1 LFQVTLFLDWPESMK
16 KCNINWYDPA
26 TNLWK
31 RAPDMRDGCWPIH
44 IGLLTDKYA
53 FAISRNYLPRTRSV
67 QMIDLSSESF
77 RWEALDSMIVDRT
90 YFQVGVINNCV
101 YAVS

>member
-1 LFQVTLFLDWPESMK
+1 MN
-16 KCNINWYDPA
+16 KCNINWYDPT

-31 RAPDMRDGCWPIH
+31 RALGMRDGYWPVH
-44 IGLLTDKYA
+44 IGLLTDKFV
-53 FAISRNYLPRTRSV
+53 FAIGSNYLPRARSV

-77 RWEALDSMIVDRT
+77 RWESLDNMIVDRT
-90 YFQVGVINNCV
+90 HFQIGVLNDCV